1 MDTIKTT
8 LGKLSTDFLDSLS
21 ITQDN
26 LIFKIGTFA
35 FFVAA
40 FTILFYY
47 LRKTSIISNTLQDTY
62 NDMIYKNMML
72 NKGGK
77 KLLKKDGFWEKW
89 IKLYTYSRID
99 KIFTFLTPELW
110 LAIIIV
116 FGLFVFLIS
125 LIFIKDFLLNV
136 ILGIV
141 AAGLLIFF
149 EMMLSM
155 NNYQK
160 VDKDLIQF
168 LNMLGSYSLTA
179 QEVTATFRKVARFM
193 NDPLRTVLIECYE
206 EARTSGKPEEALN
219 NMTTKIEHPQ
229 FHEIIK
235 NLEIAIN
242 YDADFTTVVKSNRQ
256 ILQNYMSSK
265 QERKALASDGMVN
278 MFVMALALIGCV
290 YFMGQLLG
298 IDIWAELFGSLIG
311 QIALIIEVVCFLAM
325 FWKIY
330 TVNKS

>member
-21 ITQDN
+21 ITHEN
-26 LIFKIGTFA
+26 LIFKIGTFVFIVVA
-35 FFVAA
+35 FV
-40 FTILFYY
+40 ILFYY

-110 LAIIIV
+110 LAIIIM
-116 FGLFVFLIS
+116 FGLFVFLVS
-125 LIFIKDFLLNV
+125 LIFIEDFSLNV

-141 AAGLLIFF
+141 AAGLLIFC

-155 NNYQK
+155 SNYQK

-219 NMTTKIEHPQ
+219 NMAAKIEHPQ

-235 NLEIAIN
+235 NVEIAIN

-311 QIALIIEVVCFLAM
+311 RIALIIEAICFLAM

>member
-8 LGKLSTDFLDSLS
+8 LGKLSIDFLDSLS
-21 ITQDN
+21 ITHEN

-35 FFVAA
+35 IIVAA

-77 KLLKKDGFWEKW
+77 QLLKKDGFWEKW

-110 LAIIIV
+110 LTIIIV
-116 FGLFVFLIS
+116 FGLFVFLVS

-219 NMTTKIEHPQ
+219 NMVAKIEHPR

-265 QERKALASDGMVN
+265 QERKALASDGVVN

-298 IDIWAELFGSLIG
+298 IDIWVELFGSLIG
-311 QIALIIEVVCFLAM
+311 RIALIIEAICFLTM

>member
-8 LGKLSTDFLDSLS
+8 LGKLSIDFLDSLS
-21 ITQDN
+21 ITHEN

-35 FFVAA
+35 IIVAA

-77 KLLKKDGFWEKW
+77 QLLKKDGFWEKW

-110 LAIIIV
+110 LTIIIV
-116 FGLFVFLIS
+116 FGLFVFLVS

-219 NMTTKIEHPQ
+219 NMVTKIEHPQ

-265 QERKALASDGMVN
+265 QERKALASDGVVN

-298 IDIWAELFGSLIG
+298 IDIWVELFGSLIG
-311 QIALIIEVVCFLAM
+311 RIALIIEAICFLTM